1 MFSSCVMHQNNL
13 WFQAKVDEC
22 RNYKKKKKK
31 AATTMWSIIRRR
43 RFALTDIILGV
54 AASFSRSHRKFCP
67 CLWSDA
73 LEFVGQNFP
82 RGPGW
87 ERGRIGHNHKQQE
100 ATKAERNSS
109 LLRVSYIYLLMACF
123 ACKGCLKLITFK
135 RCFVF
140 FWVRF
145 AIVSANQRQ
154 SELVHP
160 DTALAG
166 GPSRLWGARWATGM
180 GWAGWAARDV
190 MTHVMF
196 KLARP
201 ARRDPP
207 VHRRI
212 HH

>member
-1 MFSSCVMHQNNL
+1 MYSSCVMHQNNL

-87 ERGRIGHNHKQQE
+87 EGGRIGHNHKQQE

-140 FWVRF
+140 FSSFCNCFGKPAPERAGSSSHGRGRWAPGF
-145 AIVSANQRQ
+145 GA
-154 SELVHP
+154 P
-160 DTALAG
+160 G
-166 GPSRLWGARWATGM
+166 GPL
-180 GWAGWAARDV
+180 GWVGLQE
-190 MTHVMF
+190 M
-196 KLARP
+196 
-201 ARRDPP
+201 
-207 VHRRI
+207 
-212 HH
+212 